1 MPSTVTAILLM
12 IPMVADGFIQ
22 LKTSYVS
29 TNPRRLITG
38 FLFGYA
44 LLVLF
49 IISTLAA
56 YHFGQHLVD

>member
-12 IPMVADGFIQ
+12 IPMIADGFIQ

-44 LLVLF
+44 LFVLF
-49 IISTLAA
+49 WISTLAA
-56 YHFGQHLVD
+56 FHFGQNLVN